1 MRYLIPIL
9 SLLLLSEYTNAQIDS
24 AMQTNDTLPGRLY
37 VLNKINRNGEDLP
50 EIEIKEVTILANLK
64 GKEARQQRNL
74 LKRYDR
80 LVYNLKKVYP
90 YALVVRD
97 RLYRANLEMTN
108 IPDEKERKKYLKEL
122 EKEVFNEYED
132 DMKDLTITQGKLLIK
147 LVDRETQ
154 NTSYQLIK
162 EYRGGFS
169 AAFWQGIARIFGTN
183 LKAEYDPYGED
194 AITEVIL
201 LDIEAGLL

>member
-9 SLLLLSEYTNAQIDS
+9 CLLFLSENTNAQIDT
-24 AMQTNDTLPGRLY
+24 AVQVNDTLPGRLY
-37 VLNKINRNGEDLP
+37 VLNKVNRNGEDLP

-97 RLYRANLEMTN
+97 RLYKANLELTD
-108 IPDEKERKKYLKEL
+108 IPDDKERRKYLK
-122 EKEVFNEYED
+122 
-132 DMKDLTITQGKLLIK
+132 DL
-147 LVDRETQ
+147 
-154 NTSYQLIK
+154 
-162 EYRGGFS
+162 
-169 AAFWQGIARIFGTN
+169 A
-183 LKAEYDPYGED
+183 
-194 AITEVIL
+194 
-201 LDIEAGLL
+201 